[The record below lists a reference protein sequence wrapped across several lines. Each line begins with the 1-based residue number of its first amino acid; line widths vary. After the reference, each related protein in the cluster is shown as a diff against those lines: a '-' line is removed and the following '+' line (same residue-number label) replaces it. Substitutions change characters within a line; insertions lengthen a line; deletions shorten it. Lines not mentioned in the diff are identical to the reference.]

1 MPYIPYIP
9 YLPYLPYIATYHTF
23 QTCRTR
29 PTIHTIHTVISN
41 IPYPTYL
48 HTTPTIHTIPT
59 IRAIHTIPAI
69 HTKHTIHS
77 KHTIHTIPTIH
88 ATHTI
93 HIKHSVHATIT
104 YHTHNTHHAIY
115 IVLHTLHPPAPHTR
129 GGGQYYGWPM
139 TMARGGL
146 ERWYIYIIIYI
157 HIYIYVCMEYTRM
170 CHWVTYPM
178 ERMLG
183 FHLRCPC
190 PGAGSTS
197 CAATQPRRSGKS
209 LDARTGQTLFWFKT
223 SFHIYITYSI
233 ILYYNIPSIISQC
246 LPRTGNLNPKSSVFF
261 QKPGLITQH
270 F

>member
-1 MPYIPYIP
+1 MPYIPYI
-9 YLPYLPYIATYHTF
+9 PYLPYIATYHTF

-41 IPYPTYL
+41 MPYPTYL

-93 HIKHSVHATIT
+93 HIKHSVHEIIT

-115 IVLHTLHPPAPHTR
+115 IVIHTLHPPAPHTPHHTP
-129 GGGQYYGWPM
+129 GEGDS
-139 TMARGGL
+139 TMADPWPWPGGV
-146 ERWYIYIIIYI
+146 WNACICI
-157 HIYIYVCMEYTRM
+157 EYTRM

-209 LDARTGQTLFWFKT
+209 LDARTGQTLVWFKT
-223 SFHIYITYSI
+223 SFHIISYIHYI
-233 ILYYNIPSIISQC
+233 FHNIL
-246 LPRTGNLNPKSSVFF
+246 
-261 QKPGLITQH
+261 
-270 F
+270 